1 MNDLDAIIEVID
13 EISHVKRLDD
23 DTLSHAYD
31 LCMELIEIFGNEMT
45 DRGLIA
51 EVESK

>member
-1 MNDLDAIIEVID
+1 MNDLDAIIEVVD

-45 DRGLIA
+45 DRGIMTSMF
-51 EVESK
+51 V